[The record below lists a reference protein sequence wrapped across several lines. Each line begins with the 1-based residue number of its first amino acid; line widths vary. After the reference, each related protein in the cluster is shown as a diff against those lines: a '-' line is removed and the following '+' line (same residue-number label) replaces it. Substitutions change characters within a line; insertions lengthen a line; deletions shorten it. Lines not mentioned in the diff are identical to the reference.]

1 MIDKPSIFS
10 SFSNII
16 AAQST
21 RIGGIST
28 GHFNSLNL
36 GLSTEDKE
44 QHISENRKLFFEH
57 LGINENQIASSHQ
70 THGTNVLLANEA
82 QRAHGFDAI
91 ITNKENLF
99 VAVTIADCV
108 PVLIYDCHTQAVAA
122 IHAGWRGTAGKIIEN
137 TLHEMYKHFGTQGK
151 DCFAFIGTCISKQA
165 FEVGKDVAEQFEK
178 EVVAYSADKEKYYV
192 DLKSANHKQLMS
204 FGIPNTHIE
213 TATTCTVVNNNRYF
227 SYRKEKGNTGRM
239 LAVIGR
245 KE

>member
-10 SFSNII
+10 SFKNLV

-21 RIGGIST
+21 RMGGLST
-28 GHFNSLNL
+28 GDFNSLNL
-36 GLSTEDKE
+36 GLSTEDNT
-44 QHISENRKLFFEH
+44 QHVLENRKLFFEQ
-57 LGINENQIASSHQ
+57 LGINETQVASSHQ

-82 QRAHGFDAI
+82 QRAQDFDAI
-91 ITNKENLF
+91 ITNKANLF

-108 PVLIYDCHTQAVAA
+108 PVLIYDKHTQAVAA

-165 FEVGKDVAEQFEK
+165 FEVNTDVAEQFENEFVLYNSEK
-178 EVVAYSADKEKYYV
+178 NKYYV
-192 DLKSANHKQLMS
+192 DLKSANHKQLKG
-204 FGIPNTHIE
+204 FGIPTKQIE
-213 TATTCTVVNNNRYF
+213 VASTCTVLNNNRYF